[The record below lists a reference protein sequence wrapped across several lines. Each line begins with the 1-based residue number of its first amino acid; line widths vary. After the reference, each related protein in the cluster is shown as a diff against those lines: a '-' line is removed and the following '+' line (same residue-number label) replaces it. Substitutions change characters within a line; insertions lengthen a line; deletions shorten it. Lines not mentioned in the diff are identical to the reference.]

1 MRQNENANAR
11 SSKLLFALRAPALVA
26 VLLALVGAGCGAFK
40 AGSASFASVIIKGHS
55 SEEIMRVTAQVFKED
70 GYAGG
75 SMKGRPMVFQK
86 EASRATTMSREGLAN
101 TYYGAQ
107 AIDRVVVE
115 IVALSGGQQR
125 LQCQAFVVTGG
136 SDPFFQNE
144 VPLTNVRSGPYRSL
158 LNKVAKQL
166 N

>member
-1 MRQNENANAR
+1 MKKDTNLR
-11 SSKLLFALRAPALVA
+11 SSKLPFALLAPALAA
-26 VLLALVGAGCGAFK
+26 VLLALVGAGCGLFK

-55 SEEIMRVTAQVFKED
+55 PEEITRVTAQVFQAA

-75 SMKGRPMVFQK
+75 SMKDRPIVFQR
-86 EASRATTMSREGLAN
+86 EASRATNISREGLAA
-101 TYYGAQ
+101 TLYGAQ

-115 IVALSGGQQR
+115 IVALGGGQQR
-125 LQCQAFVVTGG
+125 LQCQAYVVTGG

-144 VPLTNVRSGPYRSL
+144 VPLTNVRSGPFQSL

>member
-1 MRQNENANAR
+1 MKKGANAR
-11 SSKLLFALRAPALVA
+11 SSKLLFALLAPALAA
-26 VLLALVGAGCGAFK
+26 VWLALTGAGCGLFK

-55 SEEIMRVTAQVFKED
+55 PEEITRATAQVFKED
-70 GYAGG
+70 GYSGG

-125 LQCQAFVVTGG
+125 LQCQAYVVTGG

>member
-1 MRQNENANAR
+1 MKSDANAR
-11 SSKLLFALRAPALVA
+11 PSKLRFALLAPALAA

-55 SEEIMRVTAQVFKED
+55 PEEITRTTAQVFKED

-115 IVALSGGQQR
+115 IVALGGGQQR
-125 LQCQAFVVTGG
+125 LQCQAYVVTGG
-136 SDPFFQNE
+136 NDPFFQNE